1 MGIRNGIYFH
11 TIYYVTVYETFMF
24 KSLLKK
30 LSAFDGQP
38 QSYED
43 KFFSNI
49 VGYVD
54 IKKLLLKS
62 IMSKEPMSILLTGPP
77 GSSKTAFILEMLKGL
92 DKVFFIDAT
101 GATSAGIIDYL
112 FRHDTKYLLIDEID
126 KMKPKDQAA
135 LLSVMETGIIC
146 ETKLNGKTRRKKM
159 DLWIFA
165 TSNDAD
171 KLSGAIRS
179 RFMELFLKEYSLE
192 EFIHIVSILL
202 KKKYHLDENIS
213 EKIAF
218 SVWNNMGS
226 KDVRDAINIAKLAK
240 SADDVEWLVN
250 TKVKYSK

>member
-1 MGIRNGIYFH
+1 
-11 TIYYVTVYETFMF
+11 
-24 KSLLKK
+24 
-30 LSAFDGQP
+30 
-38 QSYED
+38 
-43 KFFSNI
+43 
-49 VGYVD
+49 
-54 IKKLLLKS
+54 
-62 IMSKEPMSILLTGPP
+62 
-77 GSSKTAFILEMLKGL
+77 
-92 DKVFFIDAT
+92 
-101 GATSAGIIDYL
+101 
-112 FRHDTKYLLIDEID
+112 
-126 KMKPKDQAA
+126 
-135 LLSVMETGIIC
+135 
-146 ETKLNGKTRRKKM
+146 M

-202 KKKYHLDENIS
+202 KTKYHLDENIS

-250 TKVKYSK
+250 TKVKYSR

>member
-24 KSLLKK
+24 NTLLKK

-49 VGYVD
+49 VGYVE

-101 GATSAGIIDYL
+101 GATSAGIIDY
-112 FRHDTKYLLIDEID
+112 FVQT
-126 KMKPKDQAA
+126 
-135 LLSVMETGIIC
+135 
-146 ETKLNGKTRRKKM
+146 
-159 DLWIFA
+159 
-165 TSNDAD
+165 
-171 KLSGAIRS
+171 
-179 RFMELFLKEYSLE
+179 
-192 EFIHIVSILL
+192 
-202 KKKYHLDENIS
+202 
-213 EKIAF
+213 
-218 SVWNNMGS
+218 
-226 KDVRDAINIAKLAK
+226 
-240 SADDVEWLVN
+240 
-250 TKVKYSK
+250 